1 MIIKKHNVKNIV
13 LLSLIFF
20 VVSFISV
27 VYSALNTNMYIDGN
41 AILRVDSDIRITD
54 LKLSNSTSGG
64 YEVYNSKY
72 AKDSITNGILLP
84 NNDSTITYVVKI
96 TNKGNQ
102 KYIINNIAI
111 ESSNNDNI
119 SFETNYSSDQVIE
132 ANSSKEIEITY
143 KTKLGSEN
151 KSDIILKFSF
161 AKVFTI
167 TFDANNG
174 TVSPLNKTVIEN
186 STYGD
191 LPIPTKTG
199 YIFLGW
205 YTNKEF
211 GEKIE
216 STTKVTITNNQTL
229 YAKWENKDINVY
241 LYNGDYVFDGT
252 NYIDTGVYLFSEENI
267 NKDFDISFEIKKR
280 DTTTNLS
287 TMVSAMDET
296 DSPWPGIVYR
306 VRSGNED
313 QFGAN
318 ASSTTKIEKNYQK
331 INVDKVSIKRVN
343 NIVYISFNNGF
354 DTRLLDVSSMLSN
367 PFDIPVTF
375 GSSIDA
381 NGNPFRYFTGT
392 LSNIRIYV
400 FD

>member
-241 LYNGDYVFDGT
+241 LYNGDYLCLIKYG
-252 NYIDTGVYLFSEENI
+252 LFLL
-267 NKDFDISFEIKKR
+267 SFLLSFLFILEI
-280 DTTTNLS
+280 
-287 TMVSAMDET
+287 
-296 DSPWPGIVYR
+296 
-306 VRSGNED
+306 
-313 QFGAN
+313 
-318 ASSTTKIEKNYQK
+318 
-331 INVDKVSIKRVN
+331 
-343 NIVYISFNNGF
+343 
-354 DTRLLDVSSMLSN
+354 
-367 PFDIPVTF
+367 
-375 GSSIDA
+375 
-381 NGNPFRYFTGT
+381 
-392 LSNIRIYV
+392 
-400 FD
+400 

>member
-252 NYIDTGVYLFSEENI
+252 NYIDTGIYLFSEENI
-267 NKDFDISFEIKKR
+267 NKDFDISFEI
-280 DTTTNLS
+280 
-287 TMVSAMDET
+287 
-296 DSPWPGIVYR
+296 
-306 VRSGNED
+306 
-313 QFGAN
+313 
-318 ASSTTKIEKNYQK
+318 TK
-331 INVDKVSIKRVN
+331 
-343 NIVYISFNNGF
+343 F
-354 DTRLLDVSSMLSN
+354 
-367 PFDIPVTF
+367 
-375 GSSIDA
+375 
-381 NGNPFRYFTGT
+381 
-392 LSNIRIYV
+392 
-400 FD
+400 